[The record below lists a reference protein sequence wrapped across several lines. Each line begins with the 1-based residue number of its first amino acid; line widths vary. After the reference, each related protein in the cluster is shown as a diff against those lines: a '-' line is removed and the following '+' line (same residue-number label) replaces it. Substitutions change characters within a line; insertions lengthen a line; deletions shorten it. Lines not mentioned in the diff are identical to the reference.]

1 MGNRIHIR
9 RLYRATWNVRPF
21 QRRLTATRASCGPK
35 RDNFGDNGVVAHF
48 PAEPFGYERPGEVP
62 VRGFVHRAASPS
74 ADAFVLTHGAGGNCT
89 APLLVAL
96 AEAFAASGLN
106 VLRCDLP
113 FRQLRPHGPPSPA
126 GAKRDQDGIRQ
137 AVTLMRQ
144 RFSGQV
150 FVGGQS
156 YGGRQA
162 SILAASEPQLV
173 EGLLLLSYPLHPP
186 GRPTQLRT
194 THFANLN
201 TPALFISGTKDTFGS
216 VEELQSAIKLI
227 SAPTRLVQVGGAG
240 HSLLTKTN
248 REELPKMIIEAFDGM
263 FRPNGPEEQ

>member
-1 MGNRIHIR
+1 M
-9 RLYRATWNVRPF
+9 
-21 QRRLTATRASCGPK
+21 
-35 RDNFGDNGVVAHF
+35 AHF
-48 PAEPFGYERPGEVP
+48 RVEPFVDENPGEVP
-62 VRGFVHRAASPS
+62 VRGYLHHAVTPS
-74 ADAFVLTHGAGGNCT
+74 SDALVLTHGASGNCN
-89 APLLVAL
+89 AVLLIAL
-96 AEAFAASGLN
+96 AEEFSASGLN
-106 VLRCDLP
+106 VLCCDLP
-113 FRQLRPHGPPSPA
+113 FRQLRAHGPPSPA
-126 GAKRDQDGIRQ
+126 GAKRDQAGIRK
-137 AVTLMRQ
+137 AIMLMRQ
-144 RFSGQV
+144 QFSGRV
-150 FVGGQS
+150 YVGGQS

-162 SILAASEPQLV
+162 SILVASEPQMV